1 MRPRSRST
9 RRALV
14 LAPLAASLLAAAGCA
29 STPSPTYTHP
39 AYGTTLVYRVTST
52 GSYGNGTAEV
62 PMLVEEASFEGRT
75 VMRLATPNGS
85 VMSEPGTAGTIAV
98 IDPAGRVAMRYEP
111 PMSQPWP
118 LAVGKTATQDISL
131 SFGRNTGIPMTAKW
145 TVEGVDTI
153 TVPAGTFRAW
163 RVSVVDS
170 FGFRM
175 TNWSVP
181 DAIGMFARRESIR
194 GAGHPQGEGTQTM
207 ELVRAPVR

>member
-14 LAPLAASLLAAAGCA
+14 LAPLAAGLLAAAGCA

-52 GSYGNGTAEV
+52 GSFGNGTAEV
-62 PMLVEEASFEGRT
+62 PMRVEEASFEGRP
-75 VMRLATPNGS
+75 VMRLAMPTGS
-85 VMSEPGTAGTIAV
+85 VMSEPSSAATIAV
-98 IDPAGRVAMRYEP
+98 VDPAGRVAMRYEP
-111 PMSQPWP
+111 PMGQPWP

-131 SFGRNTGIPMTAKW
+131 TFGRNAGIPMTAKW
-145 TVEGVDTI
+145 TVEGVEDV

-163 RVSVVDS
+163 RVSMVDS